1 MAPSV
6 RLEMINQ
13 RSGDCF
19 AKRPASGPTDPAV
32 AHTPPIR
39 RFTALFWRFDQKK
52 KIRFFNNLS
61 PRAWWRGEG
70 LSVILRFF
78 ISLIGREA
86 PPFYFGMNSSGQSC
100 FYIGRF
106 KKKKRKKEKRKWDVR
121 NKRQMFQQWNGIVL
135 PTLKL
140 ISFSAKYT
148 LPSALL
154 IERTIPSTDLSL
166 SFLINQNLV
175 YMYIY

>member
-52 KIRFFNNLS
+52 KFVSSTIYHLV
-61 PRAWWRGEG
+61 PGGGGEG

-86 PPFYFGMNSSGQSC
+86 PPFYFEMNSSGQSC